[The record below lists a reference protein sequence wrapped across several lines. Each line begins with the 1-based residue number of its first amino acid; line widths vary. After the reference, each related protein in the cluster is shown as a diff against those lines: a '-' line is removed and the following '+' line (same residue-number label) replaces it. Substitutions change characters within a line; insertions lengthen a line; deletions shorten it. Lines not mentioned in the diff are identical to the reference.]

1 MIDEDYVSYETAQA
15 LKKAGFNWDID
26 SYYGIMLTEEGDVL
40 DAHLAFEHNDEYEF
54 CDYHDRIPAPTLAQA
69 QKWLRE
75 MKRWHIEVR
84 INGCRNM
91 FCVELWEMK
100 ANGGYM
106 MLEHKDGHARL
117 FDRYEDALSEG
128 ISETLKLIEEGE
140 GWK

>member
-1 MIDEDYVSYETAQA
+1 MTNEDFVSYEIAKRLYA
-15 LKKAGFNWDID
+15 LDYDLNCEMAYID
-26 SYYGIMLTEEGDVL
+26 RPWNHEHRLVSVL
-40 DAHLAFEHNDEYEF
+40 DAYNQQCAYDGTDVY
-54 CDYHDRIPAPTLAQA
+54 PAPTLSQA

-106 MLEHKDGHARL
+106 MLEHKDGHTRL

-140 GWK
+140 E